1 MARFSRLPPLYPIL
15 DAGLL
20 QRAGLSFEGFAH
32 CLGAAG
38 IRFLQY
44 RDKIASDAEVLDR
57 AAFLRHLFP
66 AADSCLILNDRVSLA
81 KTALFDGVHV
91 GQQDLLPGN
100 AREFLGPKMLV
111 GVSTHNV
118 EQLSAANRSP
128 VDYLAIGPV
137 FATSSKEN
145 PDPVI
150 GLEGVRAARQIITKP
165 LVAIG
170 GITRAN
176 CLSVLDAGADSVA
189 VISDLLPRPGEPA
202 RSPVEEFLS
211 ILADSD

>member
-1 MARFSRLPPLYPIL
+1 MARSRLPRLYPIL

-20 QRAGLSFEGFAH
+20 QRAGLPFEAFAH
-32 CLGAAG
+32 CLRAAG
-38 IRFLQY
+38 VRFLQY
-44 RDKIASDAEVLDR
+44 RDKIASDGEVLDR
-57 AAFLRHLFP
+57 AAFLRGVFP
-66 AADSCLILNDRVSLA
+66 AADSCLILNDRVWLA

-91 GQQDLLPGN
+91 GQEDLLAGKV
-100 AREFLGPKMLV
+100 RELLGAEMLV

-118 EQLSAANRSP
+118 EQLAAANSSP
-128 VDYLAIGPV
+128 VDYLAIGPA

-145 PDPVI
+145 PDPVV
-150 GLEGVRAARQIITKP
+150 GFEGVRAARRITTKP

-189 VISDLLPRPGEPA
+189 VISDLLPRPGEPTQ
-202 RSPVEEFLS
+202 SPVEEFLS
-211 ILADSD
+211 ILSNSG